1 MAGRHRLTGRRT
13 RHVITKRRTVEMV
26 DVQTKRAHFLSDA
39 AAVAGRRGG
48 GRYFALCGAELIP
61 ASLTAPPEG
70 YCRSC
75 SAAIPGQR
83 TR

>member
-26 DVQTKRAHFLSDA
+26 DVRTGQAHYLSADA
-39 AAVAGRRGG
+39 VTAGRRGG
-48 GRYFALCGAELIP
+48 GHYIALCGTEVIP
-61 ASLTAPPEG
+61 AAMVEPGRG
-70 YCRSC
+70 YFRSC
-75 SAAIPGQR
+75 STAIPIQR